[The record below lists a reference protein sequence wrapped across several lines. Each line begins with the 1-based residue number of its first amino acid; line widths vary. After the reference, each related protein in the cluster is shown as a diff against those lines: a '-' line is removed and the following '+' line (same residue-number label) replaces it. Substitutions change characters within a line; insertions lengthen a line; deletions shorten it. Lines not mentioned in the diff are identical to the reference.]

1 MFNIEN
7 LDTESKQEAGAWLH
21 LTDPATGEPAY
32 ADKAKK
38 KPCRIKFKG
47 YQSDAGK
54 QSVIDGRNKMMKAAL
69 EQGKK
74 GKSDKP
80 KEMTIDDLKENAESD
95 AKTLTALAIDWENIP
110 GSDGKMIPFDKEV
123 FYNAAVRMLDLRKQS
138 LEFIQDQKVFFT
150 A

>member
-21 LTDPATGEPAY
+21 LRDPATGELAY
-32 ADKAKK
+32 ANADPE

-54 QSVIDGRNKMMKAAL
+54 QSVVNGRNKMMKAAIK
-69 EQGKK
+69 QGKK
-74 GKSDKP
+74 DTP
-80 KEMTIDDLKENAESD
+80 KEMTLEDLNENALSD
-95 AKTLTALAIDWENIP
+95 AETLTALVLDWENIP
-110 GSDGKMIPFDKEV
+110 GADGEMIPFSKDA
-123 FYNAAVRMLDLRKQS
+123 FYNAASRMLDLRKQA
-138 LEFIQDQKVFFT
+138 LEHIQDQTVFFE

>member
-21 LTDPATGEPAY
+21 LRDPATGELAY
-32 ADKAKK
+32 ADAEQK

-54 QSVIDGRNKMMKAAL
+54 QSVVNGRNKMMKAAIK
-69 EQGKK
+69 QGKK
-74 GKSDKP
+74 DTP
-80 KEMTIDDLKENAESD
+80 KEMTLEDLNENALSD
-95 AKTLTALAIDWENIP
+95 AETLTALVLDWENIP
-110 GSDGKMIPFDKEV
+110 GADGKMIPFSKDA
-123 FYNAAVRMLDLRKQS
+123 FHNAASRMLDLRKQA
-138 LEFIQDQKVFFT
+138 LEHIQDQTVFFE